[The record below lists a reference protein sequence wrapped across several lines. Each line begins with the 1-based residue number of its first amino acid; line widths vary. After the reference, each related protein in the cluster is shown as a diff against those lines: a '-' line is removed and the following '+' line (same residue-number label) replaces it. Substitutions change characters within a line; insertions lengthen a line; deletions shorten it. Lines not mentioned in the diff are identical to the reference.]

1 MNVTKC
7 WRDLIISQREFAKI
21 LGLTPQRVSQ
31 LVRDQELVCNDE
43 GKIMLVQSLMFWH
56 RQSAGN
62 TDGGKGVS
70 YDEEKALHEKAK
82 REIAE
87 LKLGEL
93 KNELHKTSDI
103 TYLVGNMVVVFRRTL
118 LALPSKMATSLAGK
132 TPEDINEMLTKEIN
146 RALKDLSEFDAAKLE
161 NIDGGDDDDG

>member
-1 MNVTKC
+1 VNVSKC
-7 WRDLIISQREFAKI
+7 WRELIISQREFAKI
-21 LGLTPQRVSQ
+21 VGLTQQRVSQ
-31 LVRDQELVCNDE
+31 MCRDEELVCDDE
-43 GKIMLVQSLMFWH
+43 GKILLTQSLVFLH
-56 RQSAGN
+56 RQAAEK
-62 TDGGKGVS
+62 KGDAEVS

-132 TPEDINEMLTKEIN
+132 TPEDINELLTKEIN
-146 RALKDLSEFDAAKLE
+146 RALKELSEFDASKLE
-161 NIDGGDDDDG
+161 NLDAGDDNDG

>member
-1 MNVTKC
+1 MNVSKC
-7 WRDLIISQREFAKI
+7 WRSLVISQSEMAKI
-21 LGLTPQRVSQ
+21 LGVTQQRISQ
-31 LVRDQELVCNDE
+31 MRQNEELVCDDD
-43 GKIMLVQSLMFWH
+43 GKILLIQSLDFLH
-56 RQSAGN
+56 KQELEKN
-62 TDGGKGVS
+62 GGKDVAF
-70 YDEEKALHEKAK
+70 EKERALHEKAK

-103 TYLVGNMVVVFRRTL
+103 VYLVGNMVVVFRRTL

-132 TPEDINEMLTKEIN
+132 PPEDINEMLTAEIN

-161 NIDGGDDDDG
+161 NIDSGDDDDG